1 MTPLEIA
8 EKKNRGSLSL
18 QIYFLL
24 CFAAAIL
31 LAQSYCASF
40 GTNRADSV
48 CGLSTVKCVFMYIPI
63 YSQRVPESFFYTKV
77 CPIKEQESLNKISA
91 AKEVSILF
99 LIFVEHL

>member
-24 CFAAAIL
+24 CFTAAIL

-63 YSQRVPESFFYTKV
+63 YSQRVLESFFTLKFV
-77 CPIKEQESLNKISA
+77 QLRDESLNKILA
-91 AKEVSILF
+91 GKEVTIRF
-99 LIFVEHL
+99 